1 MHTSLAGPRAP
12 VRPHRRGRPRLTAA
26 LGWLLAALLVTVLTG
41 AACTSAPPQPTAA
54 PLPDGGEL
62 LRKSAQAMG
71 TVKTV
76 GFTIETDGKPPV
88 PVQHAEGSLTKEADA
103 QGTLRMNVFG
113 TLQEMAFVLI
123 GDKVYFKGPTGGYQT
138 MTRQQLAAL
147 YDPSAILNPD
157 KGVSHL
163 LSTATAP
170 KTEAE
175 ETVDGVAAYRVAAQL
190 PQPVVAALIPGVDQ
204 AVNAKLWVDKATG
217 RLLKAS
223 LPLGDGATAGTVTV
237 TFSDYDKPVEI
248 TAPAT

>member
-1 MHTSLAGPRAP
+1 MA
-12 VRPHRRGRPRLTAA
+12 VA
-26 LGWLLAALLVTVLTG
+26 LGWLLAVVLAV
-41 AACTSAPPQPTAA
+41 AACTSPAPEAGAT
-54 PLPDGGEL
+54 LPDGGEL

-71 TVKTV
+71 SVKTV
-76 GFTIETDGKPPV
+76 GFTIETEGKPPV

-103 QGTLRMNVFG
+103 EGTIRMNVFG

-147 YDPSAILNPD
+147 YDPSVILNPD
-157 KGVSHL
+157 KGVAHL
-163 LSTATAP
+163 LSTASGP

-175 ETVDGVAAYRVAAQL
+175 ESVDGAAAYRVAANL
-190 PQPVVAALIPGVDQ
+190 SQPVVAALIPGVDQ
-204 AVNAKLWVDKATG
+204 AVAAKIWVDKANG

-237 TFSDYDKPVEI
+237 TFTDYDKPVEI